1 MYITIGACS
10 TGGAAGPHAQAAN
23 VRGEGKGKEPAAPAG
38 CLSRQTGCWL
48 VCPGMHT
55 KTDIVFLC
63 PQTVV
68 GQGQGSKVR
77 GHWCSNGKSCIRYAC
92 FCLHTMVGVRVR
104 GCPLFTPSGG
114 GSFFGG
120 HPVGAS
126 KWGLTFLQGVIFQWG
141 GGVWANLPS
150 SGQMKHCDIPQRPK
164 EYYCTPLFRIRPNKP
179 ASNKQAST

>member
-1 MYITIGACS
+1 MLPFCMPGMASKAVEVASLQGTLSWSTPVTWKWLSNHAC
-10 TGGAAGPHAQAAN
+10 

-114 GSFFGG
+114 GRFLGVTRWELPSGG
-120 HPVGAS
+120 LLFCRGS
-126 KWGLTFLQGVIFQWG
+126 YFSG
-141 GGVWANLPS
+141 GGCLGKPA
-150 SGQMKHCDIPQRPK
+150 I
-164 EYYCTPLFRIRPNKP
+164 IRPNE
-179 ASNKQAST
+179 AL

>member
-10 TGGAAGPHAQAAN
+10 AGGAAGPHAQAAN

-114 GSFFGG
+114 GRFLGVTRWELPSGG
-120 HPVGAS
+120 LLFCRGS
-126 KWGLTFLQGVIFQWG
+126 YFSG
-141 GGVWANLPS
+141 GGVF
-150 SGQMKHCDIPQRPK
+150 GQTCHH
-164 EYYCTPLFRIRPNKP
+164 
-179 ASNKQAST
+179 QAK